1 MRKSVILIALLVLV
15 VGLKLTTTSKQQ
27 QPESDVERAITSN
40 KLESTPAVDS
50 DNSIQP
56 HQSINPLPSERLF
69 TLHAGLK
76 DEFDAFI
83 FEREGLGTDA
93 ILAEYREA
101 KIQQGYDGE
110 QLAAYMDLFTR
121 YVEYKVALLALEPED
136 GLATPDLEAIT
147 ARMDALTQMR
157 YDFFSEP
164 EYECLFA
171 DDVAFDLAA
180 FERLRIS
187 QDPYYSEAQKAALI
201 EQQLAALPESQ
212 KQGFT
217 DSMEVKALRELAIQ
231 YEGETLYNAAS
242 AEFGAEVAARLQA
255 TTEKRQAW
263 QKKVKSYKQ
272 WHNALQQDQQMTD
285 AEQQQAIEQYMA
297 THFSDAEKKRL
308 RVFLENPELLGI

>member
-40 KLESTPAVDS
+40 KMESTPAVDS
-50 DNSIQP
+50 DDSTQP
-56 HQSINPLPSERLF
+56 HHSINPVPSERLF
-69 TLHAGLK
+69 ILHAGLK

-136 GLATPDLEAIT
+136 ALATPDLEAIT
-147 ARMDALTQMR
+147 VRMDALTQMR

-297 THFSDAEKKRL
+297 AHFSDAEKKRL
-308 RVFLENPELLGI
+308 RVFLENPDLLGI

>member
-15 VGLKLTTTSKQQ
+15 VGLKLTTTSRQQ
-27 QPESDVERAITSN
+27 QLENDVERAT
-40 KLESTPAVDS
+40 S
-50 DNSIQP
+50 DNNLEPTELVVSDDTTQP
-56 HQSINPLPSERLF
+56 HHSINPVPPERLF

-83 FEREGLGTDA
+83 FAREGLGPDA
-93 ILAEYREA
+93 MLAEYREN

-157 YDFFSEP
+157 YDYFSEP

-171 DDVAFDLAA
+171 EDVAFDLAA

-308 RVFLENPELLGI
+308 RVFLENPDLLGI

>member
-15 VGLKLTTTSKQQ
+15 VGLKLTTTSRQQ
-27 QPESDVERAITSN
+27 QLENDVERATSGN
-40 KLESTPAVDS
+40 NLEPTELVVS
-50 DNSIQP
+50 DDTTQP
-56 HQSINPLPSERLF
+56 HHSINPVPPERQF

-83 FEREGLGTDA
+83 FEREGHGTDA
-93 ILAEYREA
+93 ILAEYREN

-110 QLAAYMDLFTR
+110 QLAAYMDLFSR

-136 GLATPDLEAIT
+136 GLATPDLDAIT
-147 ARMDALTQMR
+147 ARMEALTQIR
-157 YDFFSEP
+157 YDYFSEP

-180 FERLRIS
+180 FERLRIA
-187 QDPYYSEAQKAALI
+187 QDPYYSEAQKAVLI

-217 DSMEVKALRELAIQ
+217 DSMEVKALRELAIK
-231 YEGETLYNAAS
+231 YEGETLYNAAA

-263 QKKVKSYKQ
+263 QNKVKSYKQ
-272 WHNALQQDQQMTD
+272 WHNALQQDPQMTD
-285 AEQQQAIEQYMA
+285 AEQQQAIEQYLA
-297 THFSDAEKKRL
+297 AHFSDAEKKRL
-308 RVFLENPELLGI
+308 WVFLENPDLL